1 MLSVN
6 LLCAADETNWGSE
19 PKSLVSESTSSP
31 TDAKVPTFRP
41 TQTVQ
46 SVLGLKPG
54 QHSSPVGTS
63 IQLLPPQT
71 VEPPA
76 PQVTQEIVL
85 TPATDAL
92 PSMPSLRKSPANFVT
107 RDNAQLHS
115 MQLTW
120 QTESPTVPT
129 INRELVLRSVQP
141 GLDPNSAPERSLSIP
156 HAMLSPPQQLAGQ
169 ATQPSAVGP
178 NATPDGLPNFIAN
191 GNSIPVANRQNYPAW
206 LRPSNADSNSTTSE
220 YPNGPTVS
228 QDAWQPRGQSRPQ
241 QPLRDPAPVFT
252 PPQSVA
258 QAIEPALTSPQ
269 LTVPNLP
276 SRQPVGSGVTK
287 PTTPMTELSTLAPVQ
302 RTPNRDRSPSL
313 ATDRADLSEIMDD
326 VVEAET
332 LPTLELLPDDADSMP
347 LEAKPLA
354 KQTKIVK
361 PQTTA
366 QNRAAKSNVPEG
378 NNEGDSGTPLA
389 SEDIDGKP
397 TGDVENDS
405 IMQRLLEKDIVAN
418 QPAAPTED
426 VGTQPESRPGLSP
439 MELKP
444 LSIAPTGP
452 LQPLDRGAE
461 LRDVRDDRV
470 TAKGPQAK
478 SIESLDRLSTSRLS
492 QLDATGRLKTHS
504 GITAVP
510 NLDPAIMRMQQ
521 PIMQTLRT
529 FHARTEQADKR
540 SHWGMMHSI
549 MVYGADTRIIARR
562 RNYSAIA
569 WMAGNNVC
577 RGSRLMTT
585 ERGQIKVREGTGL
598 QGHQSQWLAILS
610 LAGVPATYPLYVDGQ
625 QFAVED
631 LVQVEAAACEEG
643 KELTFTLIGLAHYLD
658 TDATWT
664 GVGGE
669 RWDFDRLIAAEL
681 NEPIVGAAC
690 GGTHR
695 LMGFAHA
702 LRKRRLEGEP
712 ITGQWKRAEDFLND
726 FVQYTYTLQNRD
738 GSFSTDWYESR
749 QDNGEL
755 QRKVQVTG
763 HMLEFLLTHIADEQ
777 VVDQQVVSAA
787 RFLVGAM
794 DRVELDDAGVG
805 YRGHALRSLAMFY
818 RRAYGVTPEYP
829 PGQMAFG
836 QHNYHQKR

>member
-1 MLSVN
+1 
-6 LLCAADETNWGSE
+6 
-19 PKSLVSESTSSP
+19 
-31 TDAKVPTFRP
+31 
-41 TQTVQ
+41 
-46 SVLGLKPG
+46 
-54 QHSSPVGTS
+54 
-63 IQLLPPQT
+63 
-71 VEPPA
+71 
-76 PQVTQEIVL
+76 
-85 TPATDAL
+85 
-92 PSMPSLRKSPANFVT
+92 
-107 RDNAQLHS
+107 
-115 MQLTW
+115 
-120 QTESPTVPT
+120 
-129 INRELVLRSVQP
+129 
-141 GLDPNSAPERSLSIP
+141 
-156 HAMLSPPQQLAGQ
+156 
-169 ATQPSAVGP
+169 
-178 NATPDGLPNFIAN
+178 
-191 GNSIPVANRQNYPAW
+191 
-206 LRPSNADSNSTTSE
+206 
-220 YPNGPTVS
+220 
-228 QDAWQPRGQSRPQ
+228 
-241 QPLRDPAPVFT
+241 
-252 PPQSVA
+252 
-258 QAIEPALTSPQ
+258 
-269 LTVPNLP
+269 
-276 SRQPVGSGVTK
+276 
-287 PTTPMTELSTLAPVQ
+287 
-302 RTPNRDRSPSL
+302 
-313 ATDRADLSEIMDD
+313 
-326 VVEAET
+326 
-332 LPTLELLPDDADSMP
+332 
-347 LEAKPLA
+347 
-354 KQTKIVK
+354 
-361 PQTTA
+361 
-366 QNRAAKSNVPEG
+366 
-378 NNEGDSGTPLA
+378 
-389 SEDIDGKP
+389 
-397 TGDVENDS
+397 
-405 IMQRLLEKDIVAN
+405 
-418 QPAAPTED
+418 
-426 VGTQPESRPGLSP
+426 
-439 MELKP
+439 
-444 LSIAPTGP
+444 
-452 LQPLDRGAE
+452 
-461 LRDVRDDRV
+461 
-470 TAKGPQAK
+470 
-478 SIESLDRLSTSRLS
+478 
-492 QLDATGRLKTHS
+492 
-504 GITAVP
+504 
-510 NLDPAIMRMQQ
+510 MQQ